1 MSPSLIRN
9 GGTITGYACNGKDP
23 PPLFVEPHH
32 LRYYS
37 VDASGYCVKPS
48 AVAFPGTAEDVAG
61 LVRRAISRGTSVTAR
76 GGGTGLVGGSLNRGI
91 ILDMSGFRKVRI
103 NEDTADA
110 GPGVPRGMLDEMLEG
125 SSRFFAPNPS
135 VGRYCT
141 IGGMVATNASG
152 SRSLK
157 YGSTLDNLEE
167 VTLVDGR
174 GDIITLP
181 QNKDYSVQVARIC
194 GKADLESYPA
204 TTKNS
209 CGYRLDAVPTA
220 AESHR
225 VVAASEGTLGVIIS
239 ARLRTFPE
247 PRERRLVVI
256 GYDSELEAAE
266 DCAGIVRH
274 RPSALEVVGPD
285 VLECAMTPAICLLLA
300 EFDTPADDWEGGLRN
315 TISGK
320 ILDNATG
327 SAAGRWWRRR
337 DTSLAASLRLTKN
350 ALTPSIIEDAAVPL
364 ARLPDL
370 FEALAELRRN
380 TGGRVFYYGHAGNGN
395 IHVRTATETGSDA
408 EWYLDTVMDMG
419 GTITG
424 EHGDGIARTRFV
436 KRQYGEKNH
445 ALFADLKRL
454 FDPHNVLNP
463 GKIVAEW
470 PDGECG

>member
-1 MSPSLIRN
+1 MSPSSIRS
-9 GGTITGYACNGKDP
+9 GGTITGYTCNGKDP
-23 PPLFVEPHH
+23 LPLFGEPHH
-32 LRYYS
+32 LQYYS

-61 LVRRAISRGTSVTAR
+61 LVRCAVSEGTSVTAR
-76 GGGTGLVGGSLNRGI
+76 GGGTGLAGGSLNSGI
-91 ILDMSGFRKVRI
+91 ILDMSRLRNVRI
-103 NEDTADA
+103 SKDTVDA
-110 GPGVPRGMLDEMLEG
+110 GPGVPRGMLDEMLES

-141 IGGMVATNASG
+141 IGGMIATNASG

-181 QNKDYSVQVARIC
+181 QNEDYSRRVAQIC
-194 GKADLESYPA
+194 SRADLESYPI

-209 CGYRLDAVPTA
+209 CGYRLDAVPSA

-239 ARLRTFPE
+239 ARLRTFPR
-247 PRERRLVVI
+247 PHERRLVVI
-256 GYDSELEAAE
+256 GYDSELAAAG
-266 DCAGIVRH
+266 DCAGIVQCQ
-274 RPSALEVVGPD
+274 PSALEVVGPD
-285 VLECAMTPAICLLLA
+285 VLERAMTPAVCLLLA
-300 EFDTPADDWEGGLRN
+300 EFDTPADGWEAGLRDA
-315 TISGK
+315 ISGK
-320 ILDNATG
+320 ILDSATG
-327 SAAGRWWRRR
+327 NAAERWWRQR
-337 DTSLAASLRLTKN
+337 DASLAASLRLAEN
-350 ALTPSIIEDAAVPL
+350 ASMPSIIEDAAVPL

-370 FEALAELRRN
+370 FEAIGELRRS

-408 EWYLDTVMDMG
+408 EWYLDTVMNMG

-445 ALFADLKRL
+445 SLFADLKRL

-463 GKIVAEW
+463 GKIVAE
-470 PDGECG
+470 

>member
-61 LVRRAISRGTSVTAR
+61 LVRRAISGGTSVTAR

-300 EFDTPADDWEGGLRN
+300 EFDTPADDWEGGAEKYHIRKN
-315 TISGK
+315 PGQC
-320 ILDNATG
+320 DREC
-327 SAAGRWWRRR
+327 GRAVVETTRYV
-337 DTSLAASLRLTKN
+337 
-350 ALTPSIIEDAAVPL
+350 PGGIIETD
-364 ARLPDL
+364 
-370 FEALAELRRN
+370 
-380 TGGRVFYYGHAGNGN
+380 
-395 IHVRTATETGSDA
+395 
-408 EWYLDTVMDMG
+408 
-419 GTITG
+419 
-424 EHGDGIARTRFV
+424 
-436 KRQYGEKNH
+436 Q
-445 ALFADLKRL
+445 KRL
-454 FDPHNVLNP
+454 DAQHNRGCRRPAGTAARSVRSSGGVAAQHGRQGVLLRSRRER
-463 GKIVAEW
+463 KHTR
-470 PDGECG
+470 PDSHRDRI